1 MKSSFFLFIV
11 ILCVF
16 FLSHFGE
23 SSENEQTNEGG
34 IYIVYMG
41 DASQTNKIN
50 HNTLVTSL
58 LKRNKNAII
67 QSYKNGFTGFAARLT
82 EAEAEQ
88 LHRHPGVVS
97 VFPEPILQLHTTRS
111 WDFLKDETS
120 LLITSQP
127 SLIPTSV
134 SQSSDTVIGIL
145 DTGIWP
151 ESESFSDE
159 GMGPIPS
166 RWKGTCVE
174 GIDFNSSNCNKKLIG
189 ARYYKDEDSGSIVR
203 TARDSEGHGTH
214 VSSTAAGASVLNASY
229 YGLAPGTAKGGSSS
243 ARIAMYRVCSSIGC
257 PGSAILAAFDDA
269 IADGVDILSLSLGA
283 SGGFAPDLSQDPIA
297 IGAFHA
303 VQRGITVVCS
313 AGNDGPSQ
321 QSVVNVAPWII
332 TVAATTIDRDLESS
346 VVLGN
351 KNVIP
356 GGSINFSNLDK
367 SPIYPLIYGGS
378 AKNTSGSDTDARNCY
393 PNALSAQKI
402 NGSIVLCQHDSSSQY
417 SMREKREGVKALG
430 AVGAIFINDKTRL
443 VASNTGLFPA
453 TVITSKDGDDILG
466 YINSTGNPLATV
478 LPTQTVTNFKPAP
491 TVAFFSARGP
501 SYTTKN
507 LLKPDIA
514 APGVNILAA
523 WIANDTSEDTTPSG
537 KDPPRF
543 NLLSGTSMACPHA
556 SGIVANVKSQYPT
569 WSPAAIRSA
578 IMTTAIQ
585 MNNLKETIATE
596 TAQAGTA
603 YDYGAGEVSPTGGLQ
618 PGLVYELDP
627 SDYLL
632 FLCYYGYNL
641 STIKLISSQFPD
653 GFSCP
658 SNSTKDMI
666 SNLNYPSIALSK
678 MNVTVNRTV
687 TNVDTDA
694 ETTYSVIVNAPK
706 GLDVNVTPNELV
718 FTKDVKK
725 LSYQVTFSSSSS
737 LKGDLFGAITWT
749 NKKYNV
755 RSPFVVSID

>member
-1 MKSSFFLFIV
+1 
-11 ILCVF
+11 
-16 FLSHFGE
+16 
-23 SSENEQTNEGG
+23 
-34 IYIVYMG
+34 MG
-41 DASQTNKIN
+41 DATSPTNMIN

-58 LKRNKNAII
+58 LKRKKNAVI
-67 QSYKNGFTGFAARLT
+67 QSYKKGFAGFAARLT
-82 EAEAEQ
+82 GAEAQQ
-88 LHRHPGVVS
+88 LSKHPGVVS

-111 WDFLKDETS
+111 WEFLEDETS

-127 SLIPTSV
+127 PLVLTSLSPP
-134 SQSSDTVIGIL
+134 SDAIVGIL

-159 GMGPIPS
+159 GMGPIPA

-174 GIDFNSSNCNKKLIG
+174 GKDFNSSNCNKKLIG
-189 ARYYKDEDSGSIVR
+189 ARYYSDDDSESTVR

-214 VSSTAAGASVLNASY
+214 VASTAAGAPVVNASY
-229 YGLAPGTAKGGSSS
+229 FGLAPGTAKGGSSS
-243 ARIAMYRVCSSIGC
+243 SRIAMYRVCSSIGC

-269 IADGVDILSLSLGA
+269 IADGVDLLSLSLGA

-297 IGAFHA
+297 IGSFHA

-351 KNVIP
+351 KNVVQ

-367 SPIYPLIYGGS
+367 SPIYPLVYGES
-378 AKNTSGSDTDARNCY
+378 TKNTSVSETEARNCY
-393 PNALSAQKI
+393 PDALSAQKI
-402 NGSIVLCQHDSSSQY
+402 NGSVVLCQHDSNPQY
-417 SMREKREGVKALG
+417 SMREKRDAVKALG
-430 AVGAIFINDKTRL
+430 GVGAIFINDKTRL
-443 VASNTGLFPA
+443 VASNTGSFPA
-453 TVITSKDGDDILG
+453 TVITSKDGADIID

-491 TVAFFSARGP
+491 TVAYFSSRGP

-523 WIANDTSEDTTPSG
+523 WLANDTSTGTTPPG

-543 NLLSGTSMACPHA
+543 NLLSGTSMACPHV
-556 SGIVANVKSQYPT
+556 SGIVANIKSQYPT

-585 MNNLKETIATE
+585 INNLKETIATE
-596 TAQAGTA
+596 TEQAGTA
-603 YDYGAGEVSPTGGLQ
+603 YDYGSGEVSPTGGLQ
-618 PGLVYELDP
+618 PGLIYELDS
-627 SDYLL
+627 SDYLQ

-641 STIKLISSQFPD
+641 STIKLISAQLPD

-658 SNSTKDMI
+658 NNATKDMI
-666 SNLNYPSIALSK
+666 SNLNYPSIAVSK
-678 MNVTVNRTV
+678 INVTVTRTV
-687 TNVDTDA
+687 TNVDSDA
-694 ETTYSVIVNAPK
+694 ETTYTAFVDGPK
-706 GLDVNVTPNELV
+706 GLEVNVTPNELV
-718 FTKDVKK
+718 FTKDIKK

-737 LKGDLFGAITWT
+737 LNGDLFGAITWT
-749 NKKYNV
+749 NKKYSV